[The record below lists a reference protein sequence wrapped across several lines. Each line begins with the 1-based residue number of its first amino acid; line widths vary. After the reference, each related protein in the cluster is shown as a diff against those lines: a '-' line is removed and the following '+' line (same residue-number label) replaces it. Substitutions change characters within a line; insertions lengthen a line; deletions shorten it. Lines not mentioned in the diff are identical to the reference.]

1 MQPALLML
9 MESYS
14 PSILSKCDCLYTNK
28 RNSSYFLEITTGD
41 RSYSLRKAHCPSPF
55 KGVNMGIGELFP
67 LERGEEQN
75 KEEGEM
81 VQKKLEEGEIGGKSR
96 EEGEKET

>member
-14 PSILSKCDCLYTNK
+14 PSILSKYDCLNTNK

-41 RSYSLRKAHCPSPF
+41 QSYSLRKAHCPSPF
-55 KGVNMGIGELFP
+55 KGVNMGNGELFP
-67 LERGEEQN
+67 LEATLGN
-75 KEEGEM
+75 N
-81 VQKKLEEGEIGGKSR
+81 
-96 EEGEKET
+96 